1 MKKLKYEKPEVTKK
15 EFKDLIR
22 TSENADPL
30 GGGGVFGT
38 GVGFKKPE

>member
-1 MKKLKYEKPEVTKK
+1 MKKLKYEKPKVMKK

-30 GGGGVFGT
+30 GGGVFGT
-38 GVGFKKPE
+38 SVGFKKPE

>member
-1 MKKLKYEKPEVTKK
+1 MKKLKYEKPKVTKK

-30 GGGGVFGT
+30 GGGVFGT
-38 GVGFKKPE
+38 SSGYKKPE

>member
-30 GGGGVFGT
+30 DGGVFGT
-38 GVGFKKPE
+38 SSSYKKPE